1 MFVPSTQVFVDLAVQ
16 MLEASDYIQTRS
28 MQLIDGDIVS
38 GDASHKVTKLVYS
51 DIKDDRAF
59 HGLYTLMNQHRQVRT
74 LAATTR

>member
-16 MLEASDYIQTRS
+16 MLELSDYIQTRT

-51 DIKDDRAF
+51 DIS
-59 HGLYTLMNQHRQVRT
+59 RT
-74 LAATTR
+74 TEHSTGCTP